1 MADRFWPFHL
11 KIDGA
16 LLPGT
21 MIAHLEITQE
31 LGQHSW
37 CEVAFRLLEQQRP
50 AVEEYL
56 GKSLEFVTFDV
67 DANMAE
73 VPIFDG
79 LVVAGELEYE
89 LHGDF
94 VARLQAVTRSYLLQL
109 TPEEEYFYKKTLLE
123 VAEKVIKEDGLE
135 LEYNATGALARL
147 NYVQWGETDFDFIK
161 RIADDQG
168 CFVRPTARGVEI
180 RRGFQDVGLTLRWRN
195 DYGLLKFSLKGKLGQ
210 PAFDGTCYD
219 PRTMQSRTFR
229 KVKKEAQFFPDTA
242 AAMVEAVRTQ
252 SAQLPSSRLVFDG
265 RAPKIEMYRALLEK
279 ESARSIGAKILAY
292 GLSRN
297 VHLRP
302 GDRMRLEGTH
312 FDAQG
317 EYGLLRVVHRYDM
330 THGYRNEFTAT
341 PWMDYTCAEPPEPK
355 RLTGVVPARVVNH
368 NDPRG
373 MGRVQIQY
381 DWMEGAATAWA
392 RMVTP
397 HAGGGR
403 GFMFMPEQGDEVLVA
418 FEHGDPERPYIV
430 GALWNGVDSAP
441 RQGFWESAGGESV
454 AAGPNGSAQPVAS
467 PPDIQANEIKRIVTT
482 GGHRVQFA
490 DGQKKSI
497 VIASAG
503 GQRIQLIDQCDET
516 GYPILCL
523 SSPGDV
529 FINAPNGRVHIRSKF
544 FSKEVG

>member
-16 LLPGT
+16 LVPGA
-21 MIAHLEITQE
+21 MIAQLEITQE

-37 CEVAFRLLEQQRP
+37 CDVAFRLLEQQRP

-67 DANMAE
+67 DADMAE
-73 VPIFDG
+73 VTLFDG

-123 VAEKVIKEDGLE
+123 VAEKVVKEDGLE
-135 LEYNATGALARL
+135 VEYNATGALARL

-168 CFVRPTARGVEI
+168 CFLRPTARGVEI
-180 RRGFQDVGLTLRWRN
+180 RRGFQDVGLTLRWHN

-210 PAFDGTCYD
+210 PTLDGTCYD

-252 SAQLPSSRLVFDG
+252 SAQLPSNRLVFDG
-265 RAPKIEMYRALLEK
+265 RAPTIELYRTLLEK

-302 GDRMRLEGTH
+302 GDRMRLEGTN

-441 RQGFWESAGGESV
+441 RQGFWEDEGTEAVGAGAVPVSKDV
-454 AAGPNGSAQPVAS
+454 ARNDV
-467 PPDIQANEIKRIVTT
+467 KRLMTKS
-482 GGHRVQFA
+482 GHRMQFVDVA
-490 DGQKKSI
+490 GKESI
-497 VIASAG
+497 IIATPG
-503 GQRIQLIDQCDET
+503 GQMIQLIDSCAET
-516 GYPILCL
+516 GGRKMLCL
-523 SSPGDV
+523 NSPGDIV
-529 FINAPNGRVHIRSKF
+529 LNAPDGRVHVRSKY